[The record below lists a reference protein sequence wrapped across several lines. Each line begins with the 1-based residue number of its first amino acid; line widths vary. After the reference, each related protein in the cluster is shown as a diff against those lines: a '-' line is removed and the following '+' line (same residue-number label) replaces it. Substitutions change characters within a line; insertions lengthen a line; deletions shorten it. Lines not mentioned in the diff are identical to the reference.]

1 LTVSDSNGTDF
12 LAGFLLGAVAGAAL
26 ALLFAPQTGE
36 QTRESLKSQSIELK
50 GKAEEATARAREQAQ
65 DVSARGR
72 IVLEERVAQLEEAM
86 AEGRKTADRT
96 RRELLNKLD
105 EARGQAA
112 SRSTNET

>member
-1 LTVSDSNGTDF
+1 MSDTSGSDF
-12 LAGFLLGAVAGAAL
+12 LAGFLLGAVAGTAL

-36 QTRESLKSQSIELK
+36 QTRENLKAQSIELK
-50 GKAEEATARAREQAQ
+50 GKAEEASMRAREQAQ

-96 RRELLNKLD
+96 RKELLNKLD
-105 EARGQAA
+105 EARGQAGNTM
-112 SRSTNET
+112 SSTNEV